1 MHRQVIL
8 RHSKNAPTIHKIDTV
23 LTGRKYVPTVHN
35 TLQKNCQLQKL
46 RPTVT
51 GRDMAPQKLL
61 QIIFHTYRFIKN
73 YTANTYD

>member
-35 TLQKNCQLQKL
+35 MLQKNCRLQKL

-51 GRDMAPQKLL
+51 GRDNIHISNADQNITNSMFVKYNFFSFL
-61 QIIFHTYRFIKN
+61 
-73 YTANTYD
+73 